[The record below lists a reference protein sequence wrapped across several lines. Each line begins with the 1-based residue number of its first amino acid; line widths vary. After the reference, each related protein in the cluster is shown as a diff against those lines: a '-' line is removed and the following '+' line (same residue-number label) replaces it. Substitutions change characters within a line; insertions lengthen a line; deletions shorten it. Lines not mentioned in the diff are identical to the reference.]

1 VAVFTVS
8 NCGGICKIA
17 LPGVSGD
24 RERAAQATPSDSKP
38 LRAAGVEQ
46 SRQAPSLYGHEQG
59 GQTPAPPD
67 SATSRP
73 APRGVCNC
81 FHMESRPRK
90 SKAELSFIGAAT
102 AGGRAGTPAATC
114 GAITPPAPIFTHR
127 EIFKAGQGTAGTNRG
142 TFADC
147 FSGRVWPKKHFALAF
162 FGVYPLAVFSPPG
175 RCKRFFC
182 SRDRAGH

>member
-1 VAVFTVS
+1 MREPRKQRQVIA
-8 NCGGICKIA
+8 NHCG
-17 LPGVSGD
+17 
-24 RERAAQATPSDSKP
+24 
-38 LRAAGVEQ
+38 
-46 SRQAPSLYGHEQG
+46 RQAWSNHGKHRPCTDMSR
-59 GQTPAPPD
+59 GQTPTPPD

-162 FGVYPLAVFSPPG
+162 FGVYLLAVFSPPG
-175 RCKRFFC
+175 RCKSFFC